1 MQPFA
6 YYLLKLV
13 ICSAVLFGYYWL
25 FLRNKAFHEYNRFY
39 LLGIIVLSL
48 SLPLLK
54 INITQNTGE
63 PKTNVIRMLQ
73 VVTTGD
79 EYMGNAIM
87 HSSQETYSPVQF
99 LPLAYA
105 LVSLV
110 FLLLFIRMLVRIRRL
125 MQAYTGV
132 SIEHIHFVNTDHEKG
147 TPFSFFRYI
156 FWNDAID
163 IQSPAGKRIFRHE
176 LAHIQEQH
184 SLDKL
189 FINILLTVFWINP
202 VFWLIRR
209 ELNMIHEFTADKR
222 AVEDGDTAAFAAM
235 ILAATYPR
243 HHISL
248 TNPFF
253 FSPIKRRLMML
264 TKNQNPKMNYISRL
278 LVLPLAVVV
287 FAAFTIKA
295 REYNEAAKL
304 HSKTLL
310 QTAKTGNISEGYL
323 TSAPVAAK
331 QSVTDAP
338 IINSIT
344 ERPIT
349 VVIDAGH
356 GGLDKGATTPG
367 GQTEKDLALQ
377 LVKKIRSLNKNANL
391 RIILTREDDIFMDV
405 KQKADFV
412 NQQNPDLFIS
422 IHLDSSPENL
432 WDSLTGM
439 EVFVSK
445 DNYENSGKSKLFAS
459 AIIGSF
465 QNNYGLSTPL
475 LPEQRPHGIYVLEAV
490 NHPAV
495 MIEAGYIHNKRDY
508 AYLSSEQ
515 GQQTFAINVLN
526 AINDFSNSRYYKDP
540 EPLLRKT
547 ANDTLFYY
555 NNKPV
560 TDWIRA
566 TDDHS
571 DRVVLIFADKTSEII
586 TYDQAEA
593 AHLPLL
599 QRPLNPPSSL
609 VPPAHQLPLTFRG
622 KEIMKINSFND
633 GRVVITYANKT
644 TEIIS
649 NADAKKA
656 HLLPPPPP
664 PPPAP
669 PTPPAPV
676 VAPPAP
682 PAPPM
687 VAPPPPPPP
696 SAPSAIKIGTFDGPR
711 IAAESFK
718 KQHFITAPEG
728 YEFAAASVYFSGKG
742 FPDAVVVVNLTGND
756 MFALNPYLQK
766 CVPGTSVIFDN
777 ILLKGKNGL
786 IAMEGKG
793 YSLF

>member
-1 MQPFA
+1 MSAFA
-6 YYLLKLV
+6 YYLLKLI

-25 FLRNKAFHEYNRFY
+25 FLRNKAFHAYNRFY

-54 INITQNTGE
+54 INISQNAGQ

-87 HSSQETYSPVQF
+87 HSSQGSLSPVQF
-99 LPLAYA
+99 LPLAY
-105 LVSLV
+105 SLV
-110 FLLLFIRMLVRIRRL
+110 CLAFLLLFIRMLVRIRRL
-125 MQAYTGV
+125 MQDYSGV
-132 SIEHIHFVNTDHEKG
+132 SIEHIHFVNTDHERG

-189 FINILLTVFWINP
+189 FINILLTVFWSNP

-235 ILAATYPR
+235 VLAAAYPR
-243 HHISL
+243 HHMSI

-264 TKNQNPKMNYISRL
+264 TNNQNPKMNYISRL
-278 LVLPLAVVV
+278 LVLPLAVIV
-287 FAAFTIKA
+287 FAAFSIKA
-295 REYNEAAKL
+295 REHKETTNPHVNNAA
-304 HSKTLL
+304 
-310 QTAKTGNISEGYL
+310 QTMKHFGI
-323 TSAPVAAK
+323 PVFG
-331 QSVTDAP
+331 SF
-338 IINSIT
+338 T

-356 GGLDKGATTPG
+356 GGEDKGAVTPG

-391 RIILTREDDIFMDV
+391 KIILTRENDIFMDV
-405 KQKADFV
+405 KQKAAFV
-412 NQQNPDLFIS
+412 NNQNADLFIS
-422 IHLDSSPENL
+422 IHLDSSPKNL

-475 LPEQRPHGIYVLEAV
+475 LPAQRPHGIWVLEAV

-495 MIEAGYIHNKRDY
+495 LIEAGYINNKADF
-508 AYLSSEQ
+508 AYLSSEK

-526 AINDFSNSRYYKDP
+526 AINDFSSSRDFIA
-540 EPLLRKT
+540 
-547 ANDTLFYY
+547 ANTDRGQQDHDTIGYFKG
-555 NNKPV
+555 KPV
-560 TDWIRA
+560 VEVELL
-566 TDDHS
+566 S
-571 DRVVLIFADKTSEII
+571 KDRVMLKYAD
-586 TYDQAEA
+586 A
-593 AHLPLL
+593 
-599 QRPLNPPSSL
+599 
-609 VPPAHQLPLTFRG
+609 
-622 KEIMKINSFND
+622 
-633 GRVVITYANKT
+633 T

-649 NADAKKA
+649 VAQANKA
-656 HLLPPPPP
+656 RLLQPPP

-669 PTPPAPV
+669 PVPPAPV
-676 VAPPAP
+676 VAPAP
-682 PAPPM
+682 PAPP
-687 VAPPPPPPP
+687 VQAPPPPPLPP
-696 SAPSAIKIGTFDGPR
+696 VPPAPSAIKIGNLEGPR

-718 KQHFITAPEG
+718 KQHFITVSAG
-728 YEFAAASVYFSGKG
+728 YEFAAATVFFSGKG
-742 FPDAVVVVNLTGND
+742 FPDAVVVVNLIGND
-756 MFALNPYLQK
+756 MSSLNPYLQK
-766 CVPGTSVIFDN
+766 CVPGTNVTFDN

-786 IAMEGKG
+786 IAMDGKG